1 MAAKRNESLD
11 GKIDEIIIML
21 IDGDSYRKIAAH
33 YEVSLYKLH
42 TYLTDEKHYAHVREA
57 LSISA
62 STYVDKA
69 EAALLEAKGT
79 SVEIQRA
86 RELAQHYRWAAAK
99 RNPKKFGDK
108 LDVVQ
113 QAQVRVIRAD
123 WSGKSTEELKE
134 LLKIEREARGAI

>member
-1 MAAKRNESLD
+1 MAEKDKLE
-11 GKIDEIIIML
+11 GKLGEIVDML
-21 IDGDSYRKIAAH
+21 IDGLSYRKIAEH
-33 YEVSLYKLH
+33 FKVNLRELH
-42 TYLTDEKHYAHVREA
+42 SFTSDEKHSAYVREA

-69 EAALLEAKGT
+69 EDALLNAKGT
-79 SVEIQRA
+79 PVEIQRA

-134 LLKIEREARGAI
+134 LLRIEREARGTL